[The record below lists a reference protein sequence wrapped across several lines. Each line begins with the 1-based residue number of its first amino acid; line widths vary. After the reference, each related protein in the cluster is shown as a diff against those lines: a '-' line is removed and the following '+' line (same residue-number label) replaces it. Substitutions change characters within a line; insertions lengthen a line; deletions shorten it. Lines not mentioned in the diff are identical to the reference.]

1 MLRPEK
7 ELAFFPTVIV
17 KQKLIETLLLPQEYQ
32 QYNILIT
39 DKPLSPKYQ
48 PEPVEDDAQL
58 SKINSLTE

>member
-39 DKPLSPKYQ
+39 DKPLSPK
-48 PEPVEDDAQL
+48 
-58 SKINSLTE
+58 